1 MKIFLYLLSI
11 VLALLGATIFIASF
25 LDPNLDYALKTS
37 IFLIS
42 SLLLIPS
49 FLIFKKNRGE
59 TISLSY
65 VRFVSFYAFSL
76 IFALGAV
83 MIFVNGI
90 RYHGTNSLIH
100 SLRYSSEAEAGVVFI
115 IFSILFFWLKKKGQ
129 ISSSSFA
136 MRLQNLKNF
145 KLKEFSD
152 QDILDLIGKKIT
164 VNKKTQV
171 NIPFKFEL
179 KLSGKFSAEADKY
192 GFDLIRWNQEVKI
205 ENQKIKENEEKKRHY
220 ESLYVEYDKAL
231 QTYQLAQQTR
241 KATLVQAGL
250 QKKAGGAFLLTSGDK
265 KPKEPTKPAYHKI
278 NNLNKSDFL
287 TKKEGIEKFNDKK
300 VSIKKEYA
308 YFNFVNAES
317 FMNIFDF
324 KKYENIKKIINQI
337 LTLKNIPDF
346 KKTIIEYNIKSN
358 DIKISFNKNVSQKGN
373 IKNDPKNEF
382 ETAIKNENDKD
393 NLDLL
398 YSLID
403 QKKFAL
409 KNVKFTK
416 YNVDYVSTN
425 ISYIP
430 FLRIDYSDKGEK
442 KVAILDYISRSII
455 N

>member
-1 MKIFLYLLSI
+1 MKISLYLLSV
-11 VLALLGATIFIASF
+11 VLALPGALIFIASF
-25 LDPNLDYALKTS
+25 LDPDLDNATKTAV
-37 IFLIS
+37 IFVS

-59 TISLSY
+59 TISFSY
-65 VRFVSFYAFSL
+65 ARFVSLYAFSI
-76 IFALGAV
+76 IFALGAL

-90 RYHGTNSLIH
+90 RYNSDAD
-100 SLRYSSEAEAGVVFI
+100 AEAGIVYL

-192 GFDLIRWNQEVKI
+192 GFDLIKWNQEVKI
-205 ENQKIKENEEKKRHY
+205 ENQKVRENEDKKRHY
-220 ESLYVEYDKAL
+220 ELLYVEYDKAL

-241 KATLVQAGL
+241 KATVVKAGL

-278 NNLNKSDFL
+278 RNLNKSDFL
-287 TKKEGIEKFNDKK
+287 TKKEGIEKFKDQKI
-300 VSIKKEYA
+300 SIKKEYA

-324 KKYENIKKIINQI
+324 KKYENIKKIINEI
-337 LTLKNIPDF
+337 LTLKNMPDF
-346 KKTIIEYNIKSN
+346 KKTIIDYKIKSD
-358 DIKISFNKNVSQKGN
+358 DIKILFNKNVSQKGN
-373 IKNDPKNEF
+373 IKNDAKNEF
-382 ETAIKNENDKD
+382 ETSIKNENDKD

-416 YNVDYVSTN
+416 YNVDYRSTN
-425 ISYIP
+425 VSYIP

-455 N
+455 Y

>member
-1 MKIFLYLLSI
+1 MKIPLYLLSI
-11 VLALLGATIFIASF
+11 ILALPGAIIFVASF
-25 LDPNLDYALKTS
+25 LDPDLDYAVKTLV
-37 IFLIS
+37 ILIS

-59 TISLSY
+59 IISFSY
-65 VRFVSFYAFSL
+65 ARFVSFYAFSI
-76 IFALGAV
+76 IFALGAL
-83 MIFVNGI
+83 MIFINSI
-90 RYHGTNSLIH
+90 RYNSDA
-100 SLRYSSEAEAGVVFI
+100 EAEGGIVYL

-287 TKKEGIEKFNDKK
+287 TKKEGIEKFNDQKTF
-300 VSIKKEYA
+300 IKKEYA

-324 KKYENIKKIINQI
+324 KKYENIKKIINEI
-337 LTLKNIPDF
+337 LTLKNMPDF
-346 KKTIIEYNIKSN
+346 KKTIIDYKIKSD

-373 IKNDPKNEF
+373 IKNDAKNEF
-382 ETAIKNENDKD
+382 ETAIKSENDKD

-398 YSLID
+398 YNLID

>member
-1 MKIFLYLLSI
+1 MKISLYLLSV
-11 VLALLGATIFIASF
+11 VLALPGALIFIASF
-25 LDPNLDYALKTS
+25 LDPDLDNATKTAV
-37 IFLIS
+37 IFVS

-59 TISLSY
+59 TISFSY
-65 VRFVSFYAFSL
+65 ARFVSLYAFSI
-76 IFALGAV
+76 IFALGAL

-90 RYHGTNSLIH
+90 RYNSDAD
-100 SLRYSSEAEAGVVFI
+100 AEAGIVYL

-192 GFDLIRWNQEVKI
+192 GFDLIKWNQEVKI
-205 ENQKIKENEEKKRHY
+205 ENQKVRENEDKKRHY
-220 ESLYVEYDKAL
+220 ELLYVEYDKAL

-241 KATLVQAGL
+241 KATVVKAGL

-265 KPKEPTKPAYHKI
+265 KPKEPKKPVYHKI
-278 NNLNKSDFL
+278 SNLNKSDFL
-287 TKKEGIEKFNDKK
+287 TKKEGIEKFNDQRI
-300 VSIKKEYA
+300 SIKKEYA

-324 KKYENIKKIINQI
+324 KKYENIKKIINEI
-337 LTLKNIPDF
+337 LTLKNTPDF
-346 KKTIIEYNIKSN
+346 KKTIIDYKIKSD
-358 DIKISFNKNVSQKGN
+358 DIKILFNKNVSQKGN
-373 IKNDPKNEF
+373 IKNDAKNEF
-382 ETAIKNENDKD
+382 ETSIKNENDKD

-416 YNVDYVSTN
+416 YNVDYRSTN
-425 ISYIP
+425 VSYIP
-430 FLRIDYSDKGEK
+430 FLRIDYSDKGKK

-455 N
+455 Y

>member
-1 MKIFLYLLSI
+1 MKISLYLLSV
-11 VLALLGATIFIASF
+11 VLALPGALIFIASF
-25 LDPNLDYALKTS
+25 LDPDLDNATKTAV
-37 IFLIS
+37 IFVS

-59 TISLSY
+59 TISFSY
-65 VRFVSFYAFSL
+65 ARFVSLYAFSI
-76 IFALGAV
+76 IFALGAL

-90 RYHGTNSLIH
+90 RYNSDAD
-100 SLRYSSEAEAGVVFI
+100 AEAGIVYL

-192 GFDLIRWNQEVKI
+192 GFDLIKWNQEVKI
-205 ENQKIKENEEKKRHY
+205 ENQKVRENEDKKRHY
-220 ESLYVEYDKAL
+220 ELLYVEYDKAL

-241 KATLVQAGL
+241 KATLVNAGL

-278 NNLNKSDFL
+278 RNLNKSDFL
-287 TKKEGIEKFNDKK
+287 TKKEGIEKFNDQRI
-300 VSIKKEYA
+300 SIKKEYA

-324 KKYENIKKIINQI
+324 KKYENIKKIINEI
-337 LTLKNIPDF
+337 LTLKNTPDF
-346 KKTIIEYNIKSN
+346 KKTIIDYKIKSD
-358 DIKISFNKNVSQKGN
+358 DIKILFNKNVSQKGN
-373 IKNDPKNEF
+373 IKNDAKNEF
-382 ETAIKNENDKD
+382 ETSIKNENDKD

-416 YNVDYVSTN
+416 YNVDYRSTN
-425 ISYIP
+425 VSYIP

-455 N
+455 Y

>member
-1 MKIFLYLLSI
+1 MKIPLYLLSI
-11 VLALLGATIFIASF
+11 ILALPGAIIFVASF
-25 LDPNLDYALKTS
+25 LDPDLDYAVKTLV
-37 IFLIS
+37 ILIS

-59 TISLSY
+59 IISFSY
-65 VRFVSFYAFSL
+65 ARFVSFYAFSI
-76 IFALGAV
+76 IFALGAL
-83 MIFVNGI
+83 MIFINGI
-90 RYHGTNSLIH
+90 RYNSDA
-100 SLRYSSEAEAGVVFI
+100 EAEGGIVYL

-287 TKKEGIEKFNDKK
+287 TKKEGIEKFNDQKTF
-300 VSIKKEYA
+300 IKKEYA

-324 KKYENIKKIINQI
+324 KKYENIKKIINEI
-337 LTLKNIPDF
+337 LTLKNMPDF
-346 KKTIIEYNIKSN
+346 KKTIIDYKIKSN

-373 IKNDPKNEF
+373 IKNDAKNEF
-382 ETAIKNENDKD
+382 ETAIKSENDKD

-398 YSLID
+398 YNLID

>member
-1 MKIFLYLLSI
+1 MKIPLYLLSI
-11 VLALLGATIFIASF
+11 ILALPGAIIFVASF
-25 LDPNLDYALKTS
+25 LDPDLDYAVKTLV
-37 IFLIS
+37 ILIS

-59 TISLSY
+59 IISFSY
-65 VRFVSFYAFSL
+65 VRFVSFYAFSI
-76 IFALGAV
+76 IFALGAL
-83 MIFVNGI
+83 MIFINSI
-90 RYHGTNSLIH
+90 RYNSDA
-100 SLRYSSEAEAGVVFI
+100 EAEGGIVYL

-287 TKKEGIEKFNDKK
+287 TKKEGIEKFNDQKTF
-300 VSIKKEYA
+300 IKKEYA

-324 KKYENIKKIINQI
+324 KKYENIKKIINEI
-337 LTLKNIPDF
+337 LTLKNMPDF
-346 KKTIIEYNIKSN
+346 KKTIIDYKIKSN

-373 IKNDPKNEF
+373 IKNDAKNEF

-398 YSLID
+398 YNLID

>member
-1 MKIFLYLLSI
+1 MKIPLYLLSI
-11 VLALLGATIFIASF
+11 ILALPGAIIFVASF
-25 LDPNLDYALKTS
+25 LDPDLDYAVKTLV
-37 IFLIS
+37 ILIS

-59 TISLSY
+59 IISFSY
-65 VRFVSFYAFSL
+65 ARFVSFYAFSI
-76 IFALGAV
+76 IFALGAL
-83 MIFVNGI
+83 MIFINSI
-90 RYHGTNSLIH
+90 RYNSDA
-100 SLRYSSEAEAGVVFI
+100 EAEGGIVYL

-287 TKKEGIEKFNDKK
+287 TKKEGIEKFNDQKTF
-300 VSIKKEYA
+300 IKKEYA

-324 KKYENIKKIINQI
+324 KKYENINKIINEI
-337 LTLKNIPDF
+337 LTLKNMPDF
-346 KKTIIEYNIKSN
+346 KKTIIDYKIKSN

-373 IKNDPKNEF
+373 IKNDAKNEF

-398 YSLID
+398 YNLID

>member
-1 MKIFLYLLSI
+1 MKIPLYLLSI
-11 VLALLGATIFIASF
+11 ILALPGAIIFVASF
-25 LDPNLDYALKTS
+25 LDPDLDYAVKTLV
-37 IFLIS
+37 ILIS

-59 TISLSY
+59 IISFSY
-65 VRFVSFYAFSL
+65 ARFVSFYAFSI
-76 IFALGAV
+76 IFALGAL
-83 MIFVNGI
+83 MIFINGI
-90 RYHGTNSLIH
+90 RYNSDA
-100 SLRYSSEAEAGVVFI
+100 EAEGGIVYL

-287 TKKEGIEKFNDKK
+287 TKKEGIEKFNDQKTF
-300 VSIKKEYA
+300 IKKEYA

-324 KKYENIKKIINQI
+324 KKYENIKKIINEI
-337 LTLKNIPDF
+337 LTLKNMPDF
-346 KKTIIEYNIKSN
+346 KKTIIDYKIKSN

-373 IKNDPKNEF
+373 IKNDAKNEF

-398 YSLID
+398 YNLID

>member
-1 MKIFLYLLSI
+1 MKIPLYLLSI
-11 VLALLGATIFIASF
+11 ILALPGAIIFVASF
-25 LDPNLDYALKTS
+25 LDPDLDYAVKTLV
-37 IFLIS
+37 ILIS

-59 TISLSY
+59 IISFSY
-65 VRFVSFYAFSL
+65 ARFVSFYAFSI
-76 IFALGAV
+76 IFALGAL
-83 MIFVNGI
+83 MIFINSI
-90 RYHGTNSLIH
+90 RYNSDA
-100 SLRYSSEAEAGVVFI
+100 EAEGGIVYL

-287 TKKEGIEKFNDKK
+287 TKKEGIEKFNDQKTF
-300 VSIKKEYA
+300 IKKEYA

-324 KKYENIKKIINQI
+324 KKYENIKKIINEI
-337 LTLKNIPDF
+337 LTLKNMPDF
-346 KKTIIEYNIKSN
+346 KKTIIDYKIKSN
-358 DIKISFNKNVSQKGN
+358 DIKISFNKYVSQKGN
-373 IKNDPKNEF
+373 IKNDAKNEF
-382 ETAIKNENDKD
+382 ETAIKSENDKD

-398 YSLID
+398 YNLID